1 MKNNT
6 AKERLQSIISD
17 RTSSWQDHLD
27 WVNKNKAW
35 LDKSTKIA
43 LKILRTLREHSI
55 SQKELAD
62 KLGVSPQY
70 INKVVQGN
78 ENLSLETI
86 TKIEGVL
93 GISLISISSYGE
105 GQSIP
110 EQLLRNCSWV
120 LKSIAKP
127 ISSHKS
133 EYHNHSTYEPDNEE
147 IAA

>member
-6 AKERLQSIISD
+6 AKERLQSIISEKP
-17 RTSSWQDHLD
+17 SSWQDHLD

-35 LDKSTKIA
+35 LDKSAKIA

-70 INKVVQGN
+70 INKAVKGN

-120 LKSIAKP
+120 LKSMAKP
-127 ISSHKS
+127 ISSQKS
-133 EYHNHSTYEPDNEE
+133 EYHNQSTYEPDNEE